1 MSKRK
6 PSDVIVHRIELQ
18 QKEREMLEFGLIMTN
33 ANTLLET
40 MSKIS
45 PETMYAWLTLAEGF
59 GLVNTPIPTLGDLPQ
74 NGILNAFKS
83 MSQQNY
89 DEIER
94 KKIEEGDAPNWF
106 ERNLSDQA
114 IMARF
119 FTWLEGQ
126 S

>member
-1 MSKRK
+1 M
-6 PSDVIVHRIELQ
+6 Q
-18 QKEREMLEFGLIMTN
+18 QHERELLKDAIFLQN
-33 ANTLLET
+33 ANSLLKTLGEVR
-40 MSKIS
+40 
-45 PETMYAWLTLAEGF
+45 PETLYAWLTLAEAF
-59 GLVNTPIPTLGDLPQ
+59 GLLNTPIPTLGDIPE

-89 DEIER
+89 DELER

-119 FTWLEGQ
+119 FGWLEGQ
-126 S
+126 V